1 MNKFKKLLLAS
12 SILVATGAA
21 NAGYTVN
28 TSDTDAVSFGG
39 YIKIDARH
47 VNGDLPYSKA
57 WYGAQKHNGTAA
69 TAGTSSTGMFANES
83 RFNMKYTHG
92 DVMGFIELDFFDA
105 GTGANEIVSNSF
117 SPRLRHA
124 FIKYD
129 NVLVGQT
136 WSTFMNTSALA
147 ETLDFAG
154 PINGGV
160 FVRQTQVRYT
170 NGGLQ
175 LSLENPFSD
184 EGDATQDSVP
194 DFIAKYTFKGDW
206 GNVSVAGLVRELNTD
221 GGNSETAVGYSV
233 AGRINTMGK
242 DSLRFQI
249 AGGEVGRYVGV
260 VAARDLEGEVVEETT
275 AYSVN
280 YRHFWSED
288 LRSTLAYGHAEA
300 DVDGA
305 ESTQW
310 SVNLIKNLTK
320 QLSVGVEV
328 GNYSDD
334 TDNLDSDYAQLSLKY
349 VL

>member
-1 MNKFKKLLLAS
+1 MSRARNRADGDFGDLDIS
-12 SILVATGAA
+12 NIG
-21 NAGYTVN
+21 
-28 TSDTDAVSFGG
+28 AVSLDSIKGDADANTNIAFSGSDVITITTGG
-39 YIKIDARH
+39 T
-47 VNGDLPYSKA
+47 
-57 WYGAQKHNGTAA
+57 TAA

-249 AGGEVGRYVGV
+249 AGGGSIFYQGGV
-260 VAARDLEGEVVEETT
+260 TFL
-275 AYSVN
+275 
-280 YRHFWSED
+280 
-288 LRSTLAYGHAEA
+288 
-300 DVDGA
+300 
-305 ESTQW
+305 
-310 SVNLIKNLTK
+310 
-320 QLSVGVEV
+320 
-328 GNYSDD
+328 D
-334 TDNLDSDYAQLSLKY
+334 TDNAISGIFTDNDSNDSIK
-349 VL
+349 V